1 MRIFQGQ
8 PTSWIQLRPQHIAHW
23 NHKAWPRAHNNLRPF
38 RFQSHRKQK
47 SQQASS
53 ARALKFL
60 HVKVGC
66 LAWLFWK
73 SPRRNNGQT
82 WKPSWV
88 QHPTFARLR
97 LQWWAALH
105 CGQSLKLRPDSRFVT
120 NWHFLTNPCHIL
132 ISWCPASTKP
142 AGYCHLVTGFS
153 RRCANTR
160 EWEMV
165 FLWSA
170 LALSHLAFFVGET
183 NLCCYHWLVASSPIY
198 VYIYIFIFCL
208 LYFFGS
214 VWILRS
220 E

>member
-38 RFQSHRKQK
+38 RFQSRRKQK

-60 HVKVGC
+60 HVKVGR

-82 WKPSWV
+82 WRPSWV
-88 QHPTFARLR
+88 RHPTFARLR

-105 CGQSLKLRPDSRFVT
+105 CGQSLKLRPDSRFVA

-132 ISWCPASTKP
+132 ISWCPASTLRLGIVILLLDFP
-142 AGYCHLVTGFS
+142 AGV
-153 RRCANTR
+153 
-160 EWEMV
+160 
-165 FLWSA
+165 
-170 LALSHLAFFVGET
+170 
-183 NLCCYHWLVASSPIY
+183 PIY
-198 VYIYIFIFCL
+198 GNGRWCFCGGL
-208 LYFFGS
+208 MPWVTWHFSWVKQTSVVITGS
-214 VWILRS
+214 
-220 E
+220 